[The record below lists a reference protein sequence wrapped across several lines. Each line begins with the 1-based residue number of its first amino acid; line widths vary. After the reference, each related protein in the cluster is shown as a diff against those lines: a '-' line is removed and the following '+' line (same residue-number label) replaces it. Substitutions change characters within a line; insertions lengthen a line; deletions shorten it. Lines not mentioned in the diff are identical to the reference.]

1 MKNFIKILLISILS
15 IFLLWLTVNA
25 WVDLVDPSNKIKE
38 SSIDSIANNWTFVE
52 NIETTWMSL
61 LTTVKVIFEWV
72 LIIYIVYI
80 WVQMIISMWSDED
93 ELSKSKRSIRYSL
106 VWLIFINIPWTIYN
120 WFIHNNWWVID
131 WRVWYNSWVSTPWN
145 HSWNILI
152 DTFNFWQTLNWDIIW
167 FIEVAISAFA
177 ILMIIIS
184 WVQIILS
191 RWEEESLKKNKDKI
205 IWSLAGLIF
214 IWFIEAWKEVIFTWD
229 IDDWW
234 NLFEAMSNLALFF
247 VWPVAI
253 AFLTLAAYYYIT
265 ANWDEEKAKK
275 AKNIVI
281 NTLIATVLLLA
292 SYTFLLDL
300 ATL

>member
-1 MKNFIKILLISILS
+1 MKNFIKFLLIWILS
-15 IFLLWLTVNA
+15 FFILWVSVNA
-25 WVDLVDPSNKIKE
+25 KIDGLSDPSGKIEKSSITTISDSPDLV
-38 SSIDSIANNWTFVE
+38 T
-52 NIETTWMSL
+52 NIEKTWMSL

-80 WVQMIISMWSDED
+80 WAQMILSMWSDED

-106 VWLIFINIPWTIYN
+106 IWLVFINVPWTIYN
-120 WFIHNNWWVID
+120 AIKLDNYWVID
-131 WRVWYNSWVSTPWN
+131 WRVWYNSWIS
-145 HSWNILI
+145 SDGWNILVNS
-152 DTFNFWQTLNWDIIW
+152 FNFWNTLNWDIIW

-177 ILMIIIS
+177 IIMIIIS
-184 WVQIILS
+184 WIQIIAS
-191 RWEEESLKKNKDKI
+191 RWREEEFTKSKDRI
-205 IWSLAGLIF
+205 VWSIAWLVF
-214 IWFIEAWKEVIFTWD
+214 IWFIEAWKEVVFSWD
-229 IDDWW
+229 VDDGW

-247 VWPVAI
+247 VWPVVI

-265 ANWDEEKAKK
+265 SDGDEDKTKK
-275 AKNIVI
+275 AKNIIV

>member
-1 MKNFIKILLISILS
+1 MKNFIKFLLIWILS
-15 IFLLWLTVNA
+15 FFILWVSVNA
-25 WVDLVDPSNKIKE
+25 KIDGLSDPSGKIEKSSITTISDSPDLV
-38 SSIDSIANNWTFVE
+38 T
-52 NIETTWMSL
+52 NIEKTWMSL

-80 WVQMIISMWSDED
+80 WAQMILSMWSDED

-106 VWLIFINIPWTIYN
+106 IWLVFINVPWTIYN
-120 WFIHNNWWVID
+120 AIKLDNYWVID
-131 WRVWYNSWVSTPWN
+131 WRVWYNSWIS
-145 HSWNILI
+145 SDGWNILVN
-152 DTFNFWQTLNWDIIW
+152 TFNFWNTLNWDIIW

-177 ILMIIIS
+177 IIMIIIS
-184 WVQIILS
+184 WIQIIAS
-191 RWEEESLKKNKDKI
+191 RWREEEFTKSKDRI
-205 IWSLAGLIF
+205 VWSIAWLVF
-214 IWFIEAWKEVIFTWD
+214 IWFIEAWKEVVFSWD
-229 IDDWW
+229 VDDGW

-247 VWPVAI
+247 VWPVVI

-265 ANWDEEKAKK
+265 SDGDEDKTKK
-275 AKNIVI
+275 AKNIIV